1 MDEIKPITMPGTHE
15 RFFAFFSKKAE
26 PVDQRVLDLGAGHG
40 AFSQRLYDLGY
51 DVSACDLFPE
61 LFKFGKIECK
71 KVNITEAFPYPD
83 NAFDLVI
90 AIEVSEH
97 ILDHEVFFME
107 VNRILAPGGKLY
119 ISTPNIM
126 SMKSRIRFLFR
137 GFFYSFK
144 PLEQANY
151 DGLQHV
157 ASLTLDQYN
166 YIAVKHGF
174 GPAEVN
180 IDRVQKTSR
189 WYLVLLLP
197 LIYAYWLIKR
207 FDRMHNQR
215 KLLLGR
221 LLFLTF
227 RSGPAD

>member
-1 MDEIKPITMPGTHE
+1 
-15 RFFAFFSKKAE
+15 
-26 PVDQRVLDLGAGHG
+26 V
-40 AFSQRLYDLGY
+40 
-51 DVSACDLFPE
+51 
-61 LFKFGKIECK
+61 
-71 KVNITEAFPYPD
+71 
-83 NAFDLVI
+83 
-90 AIEVSEH
+90 
-97 ILDHEVFFME
+97 
-107 VNRILAPGGKLY
+107 
-119 ISTPNIM
+119 
-126 SMKSRIRFLFR
+126 
-137 GFFYSFK
+137 
-144 PLEQANY
+144 
-151 DGLQHV
+151 
-157 ASLTLDQYN
+157 DQYN